1 MIIIWAELLKLCP
14 SLSYLVEFGYIS
26 YIACSI
32 LGLLKIRLHNR
43 VTGSHGRA
51 KRSGSTM
58 PYAAYFS
65 FHFLLPF
72 FGSQCV
78 TIAKERIFQLFANKI
93 EILREHFRKSFMNRL
108 KDRDKHQ
115 VMLNEKEE
123 FSLS

>member
-43 VTGSHGRA
+43 VRGSHGRA

-58 PYAAYFS
+58 PYTAYFS

-93 EILREHFRKSFMNRL
+93 EILREQFFVCSRTF
-108 KDRDKHQ
+108 
-115 VMLNEKEE
+115 
-123 FSLS
+123 